1 MQNVLN
7 MSAPLS
13 HTQLLLPGLGILKML
28 YVVDVTVEQ
37 RYVFEL
43 LPKSL
48 RMFECCVG
56 N

>member
-28 YVVDVTVEQ
+28 VDVTVEQ